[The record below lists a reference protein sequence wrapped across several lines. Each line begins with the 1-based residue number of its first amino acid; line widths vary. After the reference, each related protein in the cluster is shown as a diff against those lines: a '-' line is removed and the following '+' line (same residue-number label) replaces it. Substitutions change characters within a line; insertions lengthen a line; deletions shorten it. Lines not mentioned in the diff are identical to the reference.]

1 MQLTGEWRSQLAAW
15 HKTLTTTLPKDR
27 KETEQQANTMGS
39 ISPYNLDPA
48 QYKFPSPL
56 EGWED
61 RVPLLEYTVHPDT
74 PSTITY

>member
-1 MQLTGEWRSQLAAW
+1 
-15 HKTLTTTLPKDR
+15 
-27 KETEQQANTMGS
+27 MGS

-48 QYKFPSPL
+48 QYKFPSL
-56 EGWED
+56 EGWVD